1 MNILE
6 SERQLINDAINSI
19 GLASEK
25 SKQSDNDIWNLHRGN
40 IQLIVVAQTT
50 ELHNE
55 TKKSTIC
62 MMSPI
67 VNIPEDFPKKL
78 ELYEFILDANHKF
91 NTESFSISNQWL
103 ILSSNYFLSDMRLP
117 EIVQM
122 LESTSFYAQKFW
134 EVLHDKFDFK

>member
-1 MNILE
+1 
-6 SERQLINDAINSI
+6 
-19 GLASEK
+19 
-25 SKQSDNDIWNLHRGN
+25 
-40 IQLIVVAQTT
+40 
-50 ELHNE
+50 
-55 TKKSTIC
+55 

-122 LESTSFYAQKFW
+122 LESSSFYAQKFW
-134 EVLHDKFDFK
+134 EILHDKFDFE